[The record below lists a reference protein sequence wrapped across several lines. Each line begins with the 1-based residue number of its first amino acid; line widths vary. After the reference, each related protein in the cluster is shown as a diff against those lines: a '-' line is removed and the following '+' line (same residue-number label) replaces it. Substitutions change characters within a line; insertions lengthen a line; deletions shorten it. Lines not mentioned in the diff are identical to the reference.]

1 MTEIKSC
8 EKRPLKEK
16 LVAYYEQLFEDDETT
31 KKPRFWEE
39 FFLLRA
45 NVDYLSQRVSSLSR
59 EELIGVKRP
68 LNLLFVHCVHT
79 LQVDD
84 NVIRDINALQTLCA
98 LFKAVFQKGMVDL
111 SFDAID
117 IIVGFDAA
125 ECQMRNL
132 VESVNKFLTQDYPVS
147 IKNLSLKL
155 LLIILTSAD
164 NISQNVL
171 LEYLMLNSVF
181 EAIIQILSS
190 PVSRDRHGYDATV
203 ALTLLL
209 NYRKYETANPYVIK
223 LSVLDDEIA
232 VNGLGCVISTVLSE
246 YVRQYLMSEEQP
258 AVGFFGQLTSIV
270 TNILLPPEAPQSAI
284 KISEGVLLALYEA
297 IHLNRNFVTVLTH
310 TRLPSQPA
318 TPTSPSP
325 AVDRTLSV
333 PSLAPES
340 PVPVA
345 IKQPSNL
352 MGTFLTLSSVLLQ
365 NSKDEKSLSH
375 AKLCLIVL
383 TCVVEDQHACVFLH
397 DSNISFEV
405 ALHKATMLHR
415 RVKKDKAPQ
424 HRPLACAV
432 LDLMVEFLIS
442 HLTKNFPCELYS
454 KSVGVIHR
462 LLCYQKRCKTRLTYH
477 WKEVWN
483 ALMNILKFFVS
494 NEQVLLPSV
503 ATLTLSIEIARIF
516 NLFITYGD
524 TFLPSPAAY
533 DDLYYELIR
542 MRKVFDDIY
551 IMALKYSSGPLKEV
565 CERLLT
571 NIVNIRAIS
580 SHFVP
585 KIDHWCT
592 AHEVASVTPDQVLDV
607 VRSNY
612 DTLTLKLL
620 DGLDHYERYTEKP
633 KETLFFT
640 QLVRSVAQDVRGN
653 VLLSRLEQMTLLSE
667 LAAT

>member
-1 MTEIKSC
+1 MTEGKSC
-8 EKRPLKEK
+8 EKRQLKEK
-16 LVAYYEQLFEDDETT
+16 LVTYYEQLFEDDEAT

-45 NVDYLSQRVSSLSR
+45 NVEYLSQHVTSLSR
-59 EELIGVKRP
+59 EALIGIKKP
-68 LNLLFVHCVHT
+68 LNLLFTHCVHT

-98 LFKAVFQKGMVDL
+98 LFRAIFQKRMGDL

-117 IIVGFDAA
+117 TIVGFDAA
-125 ECQMRNL
+125 ECQMKNL
-132 VESVNKFLTQDYPVS
+132 VESLNKFLTQDYPVS

-155 LLIILTSAD
+155 LLIVLTSAD
-164 NISQNVL
+164 NISHNVL

-246 YVRQYLMSEEQP
+246 YVRQYLLSEEQQ
-258 AVGFFGQLTSIV
+258 AVGFFGQLTNIV
-270 TNILLPPEAPQSAI
+270 SNILLPSEAPQSAI
-284 KISEGVLLALYEA
+284 RVSEGVLLALYEA

-325 AVDRTLSV
+325 AVDRTLQV
-333 PSLAPES
+333 PSAVPDS
-340 PVPVA
+340 PTPMG

-365 NSKDEKSLSH
+365 NIKDERSLSH
-375 AKLCLIVL
+375 AKLCVITL

-415 RVKKDKAPQ
+415 RVKKDKLP
-424 HRPLACAV
+424 HSRPLASAI

-454 KSVGVIHR
+454 RCVGIIHR
-462 LLCYQKRCKTRLTYH
+462 LLCYQKRCKTRLDYP
-477 WKEVWN
+477 WKGVWN
-483 ALMNILKFFVS
+483 ALMNILKFFAS
-494 NEQVLLPSV
+494 NEQVLPPTV
-503 ATLTLSIEIARIF
+503 ATLMLSIEA
-516 NLFITYGD
+516 
-524 TFLPSPAAY
+524 
-533 DDLYYELIR
+533 
-542 MRKVFDDIY
+542 
-551 IMALKYSSGPLKEV
+551 
-565 CERLLT
+565 CCCLL
-571 NIVNIRAIS
+571 R
-580 SHFVP
+580 H
-585 KIDHWCT
+585 
-592 AHEVASVTPDQVLDV
+592 VATLMLSIEACCYPDV
-607 VRSNY
+607 VY
-612 DTLTLKLL
+612 
-620 DGLDHYERYTEKP
+620 
-633 KETLFFT
+633 
-640 QLVRSVAQDVRGN
+640 
-653 VLLSRLEQMTLLSE
+653 
-667 LAAT
+667 

>member
-1 MTEIKSC
+1 MLCRHYARCSERSSRRGWVTSALT
-8 EKRPLKEK
+8 PS
-16 LVAYYEQLFEDDETT
+16 TT
-31 KKPRFWEE
+31 
-39 FFLLRA
+39 
-45 NVDYLSQRVSSLSR
+45 
-59 EELIGVKRP
+59 
-68 LNLLFVHCVHT
+68 
-79 LQVDD
+79 
-84 NVIRDINALQTLCA
+84 
-98 LFKAVFQKGMVDL
+98 
-111 SFDAID
+111 
-117 IIVGFDAA
+117 IVGFDAA
-125 ECQMRNL
+125 ECQMKNL
-132 VESVNKFLTQDYPVS
+132 VESLNKFLTQDYPVS

-155 LLIILTSAD
+155 LLIVLTSAD
-164 NISQNVL
+164 NISHNVL

-246 YVRQYLMSEEQP
+246 YVRQYLLSEEQQ
-258 AVGFFGQLTSIV
+258 AVGFFGQLTNIV
-270 TNILLPPEAPQSAI
+270 SNILLPSEAPQSAI
-284 KISEGVLLALYEA
+284 RVSEGVLLALYEA

-325 AVDRTLSV
+325 AVDRTLQV
-333 PSLAPES
+333 PSAVPDS
-340 PVPVA
+340 PTPMG

-365 NSKDEKSLSH
+365 NIKDERSLSH
-375 AKLCLIVL
+375 AKLCVITL

-415 RVKKDKAPQ
+415 RVKKDKLP
-424 HRPLACAV
+424 HSRPLASAI

-454 KSVGVIHR
+454 RCVGIIHR
-462 LLCYQKRCKTRLTYH
+462 LLCYQKRCKTRLDYP
-477 WKEVWN
+477 WKGVWN
-483 ALMNILKFFVS
+483 ALMNILKFFAS
-494 NEQVLLPSV
+494 NEQVLPPTV
-503 ATLTLSIEIARIF
+503 ATLMLSIEIVRIF

-524 TFLPSPAAY
+524 TFLPNPAIY

-551 IMALKYSSGPLKEV
+551 IMGVKHSNGPLKEV
-565 CERLLT
+565 CERLLSH
-571 NIVNIRAIS
+571 IVNVRAIS
-580 SHFVP
+580 THFVP

-592 AHEVASVTPDQVLDV
+592 ANEIASITPDQVLDV

-612 DTLTLKLL
+612 DSLTLKLI
-620 DGLDHYERYTEKP
+620 DGLDHYDRYTEKP

-640 QLVRSVAQDVRGN
+640 QLVRSVAQDVRGS